1 MIRVWSKDNVLTLS
15 NLCLKTCLNRISF
28 FCSNSDATNYWRSQF
43 KYLTFGSLFDDSHFC
58 QCYMSKTRLTFLRF
72 GKGHLMQQ
80 QFYVR
85 NKSSLNSVMSFKL
98 FYSQTI
104 FITEIS
110 HNASSRQ
117 KTSFFRV
124 ILRKSEND
132 FL

>member
-15 NLCLKTCLNRISF
+15 NLCLKTCLNQISF
-28 FCSNSDATNYWRSQF
+28 FCYNSGATNYWRSQF
-43 KYLTFGSLFDDSHFC
+43 KCLTLFLFYDSHFY
-58 QCYMSKTRLTFLRF
+58 QAYMSKTRLTFLTF
-72 GKGHLMQQ
+72 GKGHLIQQ